1 MNRISLKRAAGRSLL
16 VLARF
21 YVDLTIRTTR
31 WTITGAPES
40 FPSLLQTS
48 ERPADGCITAAW
60 HRTLLMLPA
69 MCRWAH
75 HQKPDLPITVMISR
89 NRDGRFIS
97 DLIAPW
103 NIASIEGS
111 SDRNGKNKGGS
122 RALREACIALK
133 NGAIFMI
140 TPDGPRGPA
149 ETVQAGTETLMRLTG
164 KPLVPIGAACTG
176 FTLPSWDRLRVPLPF
191 GRGYLLYG
199 APCTY
204 PMTGDEIAAKLKTLS
219 ARAESSLALGRAT
232 LADRLWMALGTV
244 LLPALRAMSLIRL
257 RRGKERLDRL
267 PERRGRTGLAR
278 PQGTILWLHAASVGE
293 THSILPLIAA
303 LAERHP
309 THHFLVTTAT
319 TSGADIIAAYQR
331 QAGPLASRLIHQFIP
346 YDVPLWTR
354 RFLDHWR
361 PSALLLT
368 DSELWPGIILACTRR
383 AIPVGVLN
391 GRLSVRSWQRWEKMK
406 RFAPP
411 LFKRLAFVAAR
422 GAEDARH
429 FAALGV
435 RDVVCFGDLK
445 QNAPPPSVDHEEL
458 AALRA
463 HIGKRPVFLAAST
476 HDGED
481 EIVLRAA
488 ALVRRTLPD
497 LLTII
502 APRHPVRGEQIA
514 ALVTPSPPRRSLGQK
529 PSDADPIWIADTLGE
544 LGLFY
549 RLAHCA
555 LIGNSLLPSGGG
567 HNPFEPVRLD
577 VVLATGPYHGNFRPA
592 FEKLGGFVTA
602 IKGEEDLAE
611 WIGAVVDNPTT
622 WQAKTRQAQAAIA
635 SQETVP
641 AALLDR
647 IDALCV

>member
-1 MNRISLKRAAGRSLL
+1 MNRINLRRVAGRFLL
-16 VLARF
+16 SAARF
-21 YVDLTIRTTR
+21 YVGLTMRTIR

-40 FPSLLQTS
+40 FPALLQTP

-60 HRTLLMLPA
+60 HRTLLMLPT

-75 HQKPDLPITVMISR
+75 KQKPDLPITVMISR

-122 RALREACIALK
+122 RALREAFIALR

-164 KPLVPIGAACTG
+164 KPLIPIGGACTG

-204 PMTGDEIAAKLKTLS
+204 PVTGDEIAARLKTLS
-219 ARAESSLALGRAT
+219 TRAENSLSLGRAT
-232 LADRLWMALGTV
+232 LADRLWAALGMA

-267 PERRGRTGLAR
+267 PERRGRSELVR
-278 PQGTILWLHAASVGE
+278 PGGTLLWLHAASVGE
-293 THSILPLIAA
+293 THSILPLIGSLAA
-303 LAERHP
+303 RHP
-309 THHFLVTTAT
+309 THRFLVTTAT

-331 QAGPLASRLIHQFIP
+331 HAGPVAERLIHQFIP
-346 YDVPLWTR
+346 YDVPLWTK

-391 GRLSVRSWQRWEKMK
+391 GRLSRRSWQRWRKMK

-411 LFKRLAFVAAR
+411 IFKRLDFVAAR
-422 GAEDARH
+422 SEEDARH
-429 FAALGV
+429 FATLGA
-435 RDVVCFGDLK
+435 RDVMCFGDLK
-445 QNAPPPSVDHEEL
+445 QNAPPPAVDQEEL
-458 AALRA
+458 EALRA
-463 HIGKRPVFLAAST
+463 HIAGRPVFLAAST
-476 HDGED
+476 HEGED
-481 EIVLRAA
+481 EIILRAA
-488 ALVRRTLPD
+488 ARARRSLPN

-502 APRHPVRGEQIA
+502 APRHPVRSGQIA
-514 ALVTPSPPRRSLGQK
+514 ALITPAPPRRAKGQK
-529 PSDADPIWIADTLGE
+529 PSEKDHVWIADTLGE

-549 RLAHCA
+549 SLADCA
-555 LIGNSLLPSGGG
+555 LIGNSLLSPGGG

-577 VVLATGPYHGNFRPA
+577 VILATGPFHDNFRPA
-592 FEKLGGFVTA
+592 FEQLKGFVKA

-611 WIGAVVDNPTT
+611 WIEAVVSNPTI
-622 WQAKTRQAQAAIA
+622 WRDRTRRAQGAIA
-635 SQETVP
+635 SHETAP